1 MEWDSKAVAEF
12 IKMPLAKSAKENAK
26 VQAEKFARKN
36 KSDKVTLKEIEQ
48 TKKVIYGD
56 VPEAVRLKELD
67 KRVAEGEKD
76 LKEKLEKESR
86 EILAREID
94 LFNVEMCHAQY
105 FRCRSQIIDVRDI
118 KRRVDKKLRKLK
130 VTEMVAD
137 MLPDDERIMA
147 HHRFTVS
154 ISGCPNACTAP
165 EVRPFGVHG
174 ISRPMIVAG
183 VECTQC
189 WACVDRCRRGAIVI
203 RDGGP
208 KINVHLCD
216 MCENC
221 VKVCPTGKLV
231 SERKGFRIL
240 VGGKF
245 GRFHQVGYEL
255 YKMANIDELM
265 AAIEASIKT
274 IKEEAVGEE
283 SLTSIINRI
292 GVMPI
297 FEKLIL
303 KGGKMNAKT
312 TLNVTGMTCEKC
324 VMHVTKALQKVLG
337 VTSAKVD
344 LTSGKAAVEYD
355 RTKASLADMEKA
367 VKDAGYGIA
376 REAAPRPSAGG
387 DSCCG

>member
-26 VQAEKFARKN
+26 IQAEKIARKN
-36 KSDKVTLKEIEQ
+36 KSDKVTLKEVEQ
-48 TKKVIYGD
+48 TKKIIYGD

-67 KRVAEGEKD
+67 RRIAEGEKD
-76 LKEKLEKESR
+76 LKEKLEKEAR
-86 EILAREID
+86 EILAREVD
-94 LFNVEMCHAQY
+94 LFNVEMCHAQF
-105 FRCRSQIIDVRDI
+105 FRCRSQIIDVREV
-118 KRRVDKKLRKLK
+118 KRQVDKKLRELK

-147 HHRFTVS
+147 HHHFTVS

-165 EVRPFGVHG
+165 EVRPFGVQG
-174 ISRPMIVAG
+174 ISKPMVVAG
-183 VECTQC
+183 VECSQC
-189 WACVDRCRRGAIVI
+189 WACVDRCRRGAIVV

-231 SERKGFRIL
+231 SERKGFRIM

-255 YKMANIDELM
+255 YKMADLDTLM
-265 AAIEASIKT
+265 KAIEASIET

-283 SLTSIINRI
+283 SLTSIINRT
-292 GVMPI
+292 GVLPI

-303 KGGKMNAKT
+303 KGGNMNEKT
-312 TLNVTGMTCEKC
+312 TLNVTGMTCDKC
-324 VMHVTKALQKVLG
+324 VMHVIRALQKVPG

-344 LTSGKAAVEYD
+344 LASGKATVEYD
-355 RTKASLADMEKA
+355 RSKTSLADMEKA

-376 REAAPRPSAGG
+376 REAAPRSSIGN